1 MFLEIGELAINSITY
16 IEFLDKSFADLRMG
30 ADLYAS
36 TPIVNRGAVISGN
49 NLRMKT
55 RQVTLC
61 VNSVKMETRER
72 GKRKMV

>member
-16 IEFLDKSFADLRMG
+16 IEFLDSFADLRMV

-36 TPIVNRGAVISGN
+36 IPIVNRGAVISGN

-61 VNSVKMETRER
+61 VNSVRMETRER